1 MDVWCIIPYMNEVQL
16 DASIECVS
24 RTGPD
29 ERTLVSVLEAAEQ
42 LENRLE
48 EALGAVGLSLSKF
61 DALDQLMQCD
71 HPLTLGD
78 LAGRLCCVRSNVTQ
92 LVDRLEAEGL
102 ARRAPDPADARAAL
116 VSLTPAGRRRAKRV
130 LAARGRVLGEC
141 LGGLSAAESAQLAA
155 LVAKI
160 LDTTTDGR
168 LAARA
173 TCRLCDAHACGHDDG
188 RCPVTL
194 AANAAEAAR

>member
-1 MDVWCIIPYMNEVQL
+1 MNDVQL

-92 LVDRLEAEGL
+92 LVDRLEADGL
-102 ARRAPDPADARAAL
+102 VKRGTCSEDRRAIRAK
-116 VSLTPAGRRRAKRV
+116 LTPLGQERHAAGVRAIRAV
-130 LAARGRVLGEC
+130 QQEIADRTDASQRAELVRLLRIALG
-141 LGGLSAAESAQLAA
+141 
-155 LVAKI
+155 
-160 LDTTTDGR
+160 
-168 LAARA
+168 
-173 TCRLCDAHACGHDDG
+173 
-188 RCPVTL
+188 
-194 AANAAEAAR
+194 